1 MAKKVKIEV
10 DTKRSTLRVT
20 EGRLFLGTRA
30 VVELDGW
37 EPDDGNHRPVLTVFA
52 IGSTVP
58 LAQTSFADDTLTLD
72 MTGAELRKY
81 FHGDTLCRNQLVA
94 YLNQQVTADD
104 GETWSWKPDVEAVGG
119 LQLWWSPEVFELD
132 QAAFSLATLKGPPG
146 TPGADGKSAYE
157 LAVEQGYSGTLEQWL
172 AEMRITNA
180 LSGKTFQ
187 FSSANARKMADA
199 IKAIFEAMG
208 GTVS

>member
-10 DTKRSTLRVT
+10 DVERSSLRVV
-20 EGRLFLGTRA
+20 EGKFFLGSRA
-30 VVELDGW
+30 LVELQGW
-37 EPDDGNHRPVLTVFA
+37 TPDSENHRPVLTVFYSGTA
-52 IGSTVP
+52 VP
-58 LAQTSFADDTLTLD
+58 LAQSSFVDGALTLD
-72 MTGAELRKY
+72 LGGEELRKS
-81 FHGDTLCRNQLVA
+81 FHGMPMCAQRLVA

-104 GETWSWKPDVEAVGG
+104 GDTWTWKPDTEAVG
-119 LQLWWSPEVFELD
+119 QIVVEWTPHVFELD
-132 QAAFSLATLKGPPG
+132 QAAFQLATLKGPPG
-146 TPGADGKSAYE
+146 TPGADGKSAYQ

>member
-1 MAKKVKIEV
+1 MAKKVTIEV
-10 DTKRSTLRVT
+10 DAERSSLRIVS
-20 EGRLFLGTRA
+20 GKMFLGTRTA
-30 VVELDGW
+30 VELDGW
-37 EPDDGNHRPVLTVFA
+37 EPDSANHRPVLTVFA
-52 IGSTVP
+52 QGSTVP
-58 LAQTSFADDTLTLD
+58 LAQSSYDDGALTLD
-72 MTGAELRKY
+72 LTGAELRKA
-81 FHGDTLCRNQLVA
+81 FHGEAARHQFGI

-104 GETWSWKPDVEAVGG
+104 GDTWTWKPDVEAVGCIYID
-119 LQLWWSPEVFELD
+119 WSPEVFELD
-132 QAAFSLATLKGPPG
+132 QAAFGMATLKGPPG
-146 TPGADGKSAYE
+146 QDGQDGKSAYQ

>member
-1 MAKKVKIEV
+1 MARKVKIEV
-10 DTKRSTLRVT
+10 DVERSSMRVT
-20 EGRLFLGTRA
+20 EGKFFLGSRA
-30 VVELDGW
+30 QVELAGW
-37 EPDDGNHRPVLTVFA
+37 TPDSENHRPVLTVFSSGA
-52 IGSTVP
+52 AVP
-58 LAQTSFADDTLTLD
+58 LAQSTFEDGVLTLD
-72 MTGAELRKY
+72 LGGEDLRKS
-81 FHGDTLCRNQLVA
+81 FHNMPMCAQRLVA
-94 YLNQQVTADD
+94 YLNQQVTADN
-104 GETWSWKPDVEAVGG
+104 GVTWSWKPDTEAVG
-119 LQLWWSPEVFELD
+119 QIAVEWTPHVFELD

-146 TPGADGKSAYE
+146 TPGADGKSAYQ

-208 GTVS
+208 GTVL

>member
-10 DTKRSTLRVT
+10 NAERSTLRVVS
-20 EGRLFLGTRA
+20 GRLFLGTRA
-30 VVELDGW
+30 VIELEEW
-37 EPDDGNHRPVLTVFA
+37 EPDSENHRPVLTVFA

-58 LAQTSFADDTLTLD
+58 LAQTSFVDDTLTLD
-72 MTGAELRKY
+72 LTGAELRKH

-94 YLNQQVTADD
+94 YLNQQVTADN
-104 GETWSWKPDVEAVGG
+104 GETWTWKPDVEAVGG
-119 LQLWWSPEVFELD
+119 LQMEWSPEVFELD
-132 QAAFSLATLKGPPG
+132 QAAFQLATLKGPPG
-146 TPGADGKSAYE
+146 TPGADGKSAYQ